1 MTSFLHPLT
10 IHSCRLG
17 KNLIPKAY
25 CFGGLIPSIGDY
37 RLPIYRIED
46 RQSKINNERT
56 LHSDDNRPADC
67 QRFLKSTQV
76 AFTKF
81 IKILHCCQQKSSD
94 QSETQRNRCDQR
106 RVAVFRPLEATSRS
120 VGISATPDGNGG
132 FLKKK
137 GPMPNF
143 TSIGPVMMQIHG
155 VSHALLIAG

>member
-1 MTSFLHPLT
+1 
-10 IHSCRLG
+10 LG

-94 QSETQRNRCDQR
+94 QSETR
-106 RVAVFRPLEATSRS
+106 RAHRTVAVFRQL
-120 VGISATPDGNGG
+120 DGDLPARRRFSNGVPAG
-132 FLKKK
+132 RMPAILCPKK
-137 GPMPNF
+137 GHGRISSAMP
-143 TSIGPVMMQIHG
+143 P
-155 VSHALLIAG
+155 